1 MNYINEFRQKET
13 AQGILKKIREVSRRN
28 VNIME
33 ICGTHTHTISKYGI
47 RNALPSTI
55 HLISG
60 PGCPV
65 CVTSAADIDAI
76 IEFSRNEKDVIIA
89 TFGDM
94 MRVPGTALSL
104 QELKSM
110 GRDIRVVYSPLGS
123 IDIAKANPG
132 REVLLYAVGFE
143 TTVPTVAATVLT
155 AKKEQLKNL
164 SVLAIHKLTPPAMNA
179 LLGSGELR
187 LHGFICPGHVTAI
200 IGAKAYKFISDDYHA
215 PCVVAGFEPL
225 DTIHGLYMLI
235 NQLEEGRTDI
245 EIQYKRVVTWEGNI
259 KAQKIITQ
267 VFEICDSD
275 WRGIGRIPLSG
286 LTLRKEFFEFSAE
299 ERFGIKKKSETQD
312 LKSKIQNPASKIQ
325 LGCSCGEV
333 LKGLITP
340 DQCPLFVKYC
350 TPETP
355 IGPCMV
361 SFEGTCAAYYKY
373 ENFKQG

>member
-110 GRDIRVVYSPLGS
+110 GRDIRGVYSPLGS

-187 LHGFICPGHVTAI
+187 LHGFICP
-200 IGAKAYKFISDDYHA
+200 
-215 PCVVAGFEPL
+215 
-225 DTIHGLYMLI
+225 
-235 NQLEEGRTDI
+235 
-245 EIQYKRVVTWEGNI
+245 
-259 KAQKIITQ
+259 
-267 VFEICDSD
+267 
-275 WRGIGRIPLSG
+275 
-286 LTLRKEFFEFSAE
+286 
-299 ERFGIKKKSETQD
+299 
-312 LKSKIQNPASKIQ
+312 
-325 LGCSCGEV
+325 
-333 LKGLITP
+333 
-340 DQCPLFVKYC
+340 
-350 TPETP
+350 
-355 IGPCMV
+355 
-361 SFEGTCAAYYKY
+361 
-373 ENFKQG
+373 